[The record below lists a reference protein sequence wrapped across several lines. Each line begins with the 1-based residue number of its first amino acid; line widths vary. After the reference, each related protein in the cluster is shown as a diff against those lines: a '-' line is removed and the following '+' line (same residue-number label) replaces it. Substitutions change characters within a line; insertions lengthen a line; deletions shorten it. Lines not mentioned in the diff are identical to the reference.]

1 MRRPW
6 EGRSEQQPEMFH
18 RIAILGVGLI
28 GASFARAARKQGLC
42 RHIAGYGRNTENLR
56 RALDM
61 GIIDSFEADP
71 AAACDAADLVLL
83 SSPVGSFI
91 DLAGKIAPGLKK
103 GAVVTDAGSVKGNL
117 VSGIEDLMP
126 SGAHYIGAHP
136 IAGSDRS
143 GIDASH
149 DELFR
154 NALCIITPTI
164 RSDKA
169 SLDTVIALWEK
180 IGCRVERMDPF
191 RHDRV
196 FAAVSHM
203 PHVVAF
209 ALVNVLH
216 DLDEG
221 FMEYAGQGF
230 RDTTRIAASSPE
242 IWRDISISNRDNLLE
257 MMRAV
262 RREFEIIIRHLET
275 GDAAALEEAF
285 RKAQKLRQEIG

>member
-1 MRRPW
+1 
-6 EGRSEQQPEMFH
+6 MFH

-42 RHIAGYGRNTENLR
+42 RHISGYGRNAENLR
-56 RALDM
+56 RARAM

-83 SSPVGSFI
+83 SAPVGSFTG
-91 DLAGKIAPGLKK
+91 LAGKIAPALKK
-103 GAVVTDAGSVKGNL
+103 GAVVTDAGSVKGGL
-117 VSGIEDLMP
+117 VEQLEDLMP
-126 SGAHYIGAHP
+126 PGAHFIGAHP

-149 DELFR
+149 AELFKG
-154 NALCIITPTI
+154 ALCIITPTS
-164 RSDKA
+164 RSDRT
-169 SLDTVIALWEK
+169 SLDAVIALWEG
-180 IGCRVERMDPF
+180 IGCRVDRMDPF

-203 PHVVAF
+203 PHIVAF
-209 ALVNVLH
+209 SLVNALH
-216 DLDEG
+216 NLDEG
-221 FMEYAGQGF
+221 FIEYAGQGF

-242 IWRDISISNRDNLLE
+242 IWRDISISNRDNLVE

-262 RREFEIIIRHLET
+262 RKEFDIIMRHLEA
-275 GDAAALEEAF
+275 GDASALEEAF
-285 RKAQKLRQEIG
+285 RRAQQLRQELG